1 MKVFTVESNFYESA
15 QIEDETALAAVEKYC
30 EDKGIEKELADFG
43 VFFGAVNVFVSDP
56 NGGKTDFYVDRKQDC
71 SGLDIG
77 EIKRPA

>member
-15 QIEDETALAAVEKYC
+15 QIEAETAWAAVEKYC
-30 EDKGIEKELADFG
+30 VDKGIEKELADFG

-56 NGGKTDFYVDRKQDC
+56 NGSKTDFYVDRKQDG

-77 EIKRPA
+77 EIKQPA

>member
-15 QIEDETALAAVEKYC
+15 QIEAETALAAAERYC

-56 NGGKTDFYVDRKQDC
+56 NGGKTDFYVDRKQDG

-77 EIKRPA
+77 EIKQPA